1 VVGKALIFYIGLHH
15 PSDACHF
22 ERACISINCLK
33 TRKKPLC
40 ARLLID
46 SGAFTEV
53 VRHGGYR
60 SDVADYARQ
69 LLRLA
74 GGIAEIDAAV
84 AQDYMCEDIALQST
98 GLTIADHQRLTI
110 ERYDRLI
117 DEELPCPIMPV
128 LQGYE
133 PDDYARHAEA
143 YGERLGFGLW
153 TGVGSICKRNG
164 RPNAI
169 IGVLRAIRRVRPDL
183 RLHGFGLKSTALAH
197 IGIREL
203 LASADSMAWS
213 YAARREGRNAN
224 SWLEAK
230 TFAERVSEVPA
241 DLFYGRDRQ

>member
-1 VVGKALIFYIGLHH
+1 VGKALIFYIGLHH

-128 LQGYE
+128 LQG
-133 PDDYARHAEA
+133 
-143 YGERLGFGLW
+143 
-153 TGVGSICKRNG
+153 
-164 RPNAI
+164 
-169 IGVLRAIRRVRPDL
+169 
-183 RLHGFGLKSTALAH
+183 KSTALAH

-213 YAARREGRNAN
+213 YAARRQGRNAN